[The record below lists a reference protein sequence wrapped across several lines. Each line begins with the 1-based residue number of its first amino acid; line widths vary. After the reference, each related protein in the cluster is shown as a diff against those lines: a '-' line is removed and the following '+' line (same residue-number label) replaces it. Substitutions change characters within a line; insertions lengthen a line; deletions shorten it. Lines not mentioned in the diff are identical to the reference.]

1 MGKSKKIICV
11 ITGKP
16 TVFTNDYLESK
27 ISEYGDEKTLDE
39 QYISREV
46 KSFLKKGYKIIDI
59 RKVLNIADSIPLPSQ
74 NIIDLLETKFATV
87 KTSTLAESLSAIASF
102 TFDRSDPEVEKFINN
117 HIIKK

>member
-1 MGKSKKIICV
+1 MGKSKKITCV
-11 ITGKP
+11 VSGKP

-27 ISEYGDEKTLDE
+27 IAEYGSEKILEE

-46 KSFLKKGYKIIDI
+46 KSFLKKGYKIVDI
-59 RKVLNIADSIPLPSQ
+59 RKVLNVDDTTPLPPLNVI
-74 NIIDLLETKFATV
+74 NILETKFATA

-102 TFDRSDPEVEKFINN
+102 TFDRSDPEVEKFINS